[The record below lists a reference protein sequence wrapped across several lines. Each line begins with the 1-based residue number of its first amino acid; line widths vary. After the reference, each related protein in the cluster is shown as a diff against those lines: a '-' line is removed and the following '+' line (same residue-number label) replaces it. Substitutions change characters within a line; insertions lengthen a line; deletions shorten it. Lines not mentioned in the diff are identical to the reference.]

1 MTLIAEAGATKTD
14 WCLIRPNG
22 ELSSIQTGGI
32 NVSSMPKE
40 AVEAVVREAYAR
52 LAMSPSSISEVHFY
66 AAGMLGNE
74 MAEYFPYSYV
84 ECASD
89 TLAAARALF
98 GSSPGVA
105 AILGT
110 GSNCCLYDGEK
121 IVETIRSGGFILGD
135 EGGSAV
141 LGKRFL
147 ADHVKGLV
155 PEPLS
160 SEFAEAFKADYPE
173 VVANVY
179 RNATAVAYLGSLA
192 PWICSHIGDSAYA
205 RGLVED
211 NFRDF
216 FRRSVSRLPGYPV
229 GIVGGYA
236 YALKD
241 VLLRLAKEHGLQLV
255 EILSSPAERLVA
267 FHRRSAL

>member
-1 MTLIAEAGATKTD
+1 MTLIVEAGATKSD
-14 WCLIRPNG
+14 WCLVGPKG
-22 ELSSIQTGGI
+22 ELSTIQTGGI
-32 NVSSMPKE
+32 NVSSMPKT
-40 AVEAVVREAYAR
+40 AVEAVLREAYAR
-52 LAMSPSSISEVHFY
+52 LDISPSAIKKVHFY

-98 GSSPGVA
+98 GRESGVA

-110 GSNCCLYDGEK
+110 GSNCCLYDGDR
-121 IVETIRSGGFILGD
+121 IVKTVPSGGFILGD

-147 ADHVKGLV
+147 ADFLKGLM
-155 PEPLS
+155 PDTLAA
-160 SEFAEAFKADYPE
+160 EFASTFKVDYPT

-179 RNATAVAYLGSLA
+179 RNATAVTYLGSFA
-192 PWICSHIGDSAYA
+192 PWITGHIGDSEYV
-205 RGLVED
+205 RNLVED

-216 FRRSVSRLPGYPV
+216 FRRSLSRFPGHDI

-236 YALKD
+236 YALRD
-241 VLLRLAKEHGLQLV
+241 VIAGIASESGMRLT
-255 EILSSPAERLVA
+255 EILASPMGRLVD
-267 FHRRSAL
+267 FHRNQAV